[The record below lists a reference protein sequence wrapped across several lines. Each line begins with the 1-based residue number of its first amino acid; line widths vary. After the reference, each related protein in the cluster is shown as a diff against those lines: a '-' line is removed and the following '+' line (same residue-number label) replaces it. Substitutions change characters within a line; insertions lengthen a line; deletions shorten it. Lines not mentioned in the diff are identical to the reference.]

1 MFDPISDLSQNQV
14 GRFIPTRELNEWH
27 NKMKQMYPQVY
38 PADDKLFGDDGEQH
52 SYGTK
57 LKTFFDGDITKPMV
71 CEVVGSCWQTEF
83 GTKEPHYL
91 IFMDGDDEISEIP
104 LTSAHEEG
112 GWKIIQRG
120 IGLDDEVEPE
130 SGKSSGHEPQHSEKN
145 ESEENNDIFKCA
157 LPTCG
162 SSNAPKTCGRCKKRH
177 YCNEQCQKK
186 HWKFHKFECIPHDQ
200 VKHSVDKSASL
211 ETIQTVIRNANV
223 NDVIILPSGTFGHEG
238 IDFTLEIDKNL
249 HFAGEGMNKT
259 TLICK
264 TLLIKQNGC
273 GGGKAIFRNFKI
285 QGTVEVVQNTF
296 HELSFVSVEVDA
308 TNTPTYDAF
317 EVNCCPGKFLAY
329 CCEIKGGSD
338 GLCLT
343 DCSTR
348 ATIDQ
353 TDISYAQC
361 RGIFSNIDFK
371 IKDSA
376 VYGCGSYGIKG
387 RSGWTDM
394 GGNNLQP
401 GPWSEFGP
409 Y

>member
-1 MFDPISDLSQNQV
+1 MFDPVSDLSQNQV

-38 PADDKLFGDDGEQH
+38 PADDKLFGDDREQH